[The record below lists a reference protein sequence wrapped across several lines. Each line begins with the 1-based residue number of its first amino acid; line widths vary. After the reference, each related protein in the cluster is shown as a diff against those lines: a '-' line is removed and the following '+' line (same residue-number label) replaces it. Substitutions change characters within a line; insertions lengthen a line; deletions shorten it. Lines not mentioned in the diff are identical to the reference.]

1 MPPPAIAQYVGM
13 GSYTIQLNMTNL
25 DNTMVVLKN
34 GEVVG
39 MHPNKDAADSQVQE
53 LIQEWQ
59 RYSDNG
65 SDARAPKIA
74 VLTFDGWMRLSNELV
89 F

>member
-1 MPPPAIAQYVGM
+1 M
-13 GSYTIQLNMTNL
+13 GSYTTQLNLMVDIN
-25 DNTMVVLKN
+25 NTMVVLKN

-39 MHPNKDAADSQVQE
+39 MHPNKVAADSQVQE

-59 RYSDNG
+59 CYSDNG
-65 SDARAPKIA
+65 SDTRAPRLA
-74 VLTFDGWMRLSNELV
+74 VLTFDGWMRLSNEFV